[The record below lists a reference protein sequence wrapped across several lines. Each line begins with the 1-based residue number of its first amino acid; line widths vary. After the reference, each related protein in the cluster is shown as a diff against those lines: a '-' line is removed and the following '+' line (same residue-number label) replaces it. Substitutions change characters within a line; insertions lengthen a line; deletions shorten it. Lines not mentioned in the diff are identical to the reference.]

1 MHSLFKINILRDPQ
15 RFLYVLLILPDTI
28 KMSMNSPKISFCIT
42 CMNRLEHLKQTLPI
56 NISHALFDSKY
67 IEFVLLDYNSTDG
80 LETWIK
86 EEFLQNYN
94 NQVLRYFR
102 TTQPLYY
109 HRSHSRNMIFR
120 LASGDILVNLDA
132 DNFIGKGFVNFIL
145 KTITPLS
152 FFAVD
157 ETLNGKYFKDALGRI
172 CVWREDFETI
182 RGYDERMAGYG
193 FEDLDLKSRLKQIG
207 LRLKPIKNSRFL
219 KSIQHDNGLRIENE
233 GISKNLYCVAVKHSE
248 PFETIIYVFYKD
260 NSYEKATIVDN
271 IFRANCSEKIEV
283 INELYQMVSEEYV
296 SGKWTQ
302 NQDFIYLENQIL
314 SENDESLDWF
324 YPSDFKIVQ
333 EIIYSFSAIKN
344 KKIYFENIENK
355 GSEINQI
362 GFGGGKVIR
371 NFKETIVL

>member
-1 MHSLFKINILRDPQ
+1 
-15 RFLYVLLILPDTI
+15 
-28 KMSMNSPKISFCIT
+28 
-42 CMNRLEHLKQTLPI
+42 MNRLKHFKQTLPI
-56 NISHALFDSKY
+56 NISHALSDSQN
-67 IEFVLLDYNSTDG
+67 IEFVLLDYNSTDR

-86 EEFLQNYN
+86 EIFFQHYD
-94 NQVLRYFR
+94 NQVLKYFR
-102 TTQPLYY
+102 TIKPQSY
-109 HRSHSRNMIFR
+109 HRSHSRNMVFR

-132 DNFIGKGFVNFIL
+132 DNFIGKGFANFIL
-145 KTITPLS
+145 KNMTPFS
-152 FFAVD
+152 FLAVD
-157 ETLNGKYFKDALGRI
+157 ETLNGKRFKDALGRI
-172 CVWREDFETI
+172 CVWREDFEKI
-182 RGYDERMAGYG
+182 RGYDEKMAGYG

-233 GISKNLYCVAVKHSE
+233 GISKNLYCVTVKHSE

-296 SGKWTQ
+296 SGKWTR
-302 NQDFIYLENQIL
+302 NQGFIYLENQIL

-355 GSEINQI
+355 GSKINQN
-362 GFGGGKVIR
+362 GFGRGKVIR